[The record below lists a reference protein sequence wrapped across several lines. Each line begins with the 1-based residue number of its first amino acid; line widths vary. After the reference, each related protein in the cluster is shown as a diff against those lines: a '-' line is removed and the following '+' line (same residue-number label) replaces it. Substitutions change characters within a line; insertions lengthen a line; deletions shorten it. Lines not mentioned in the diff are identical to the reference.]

1 MTIQMP
7 VLGRRAS
14 VIAIGVAALVVT
26 LAVAERADA
35 ASASRTPVLA
45 EGAGMH
51 AKPSVRVRQL
61 QRALKQRGYSLG
73 APGVDGRFGPL
84 TAAAVRRLQR
94 RHGLVAD
101 GIVGRHT
108 RAALGL
114 GHRRAAAK
122 PKQTSQSKQPAGQ
135 QTTTPSTTQSTPT
148 PAPAAPNTITV
159 LNPASGQSSNGAEK
173 VLFWGALGALIAFAF
188 AWLLRQVRG
197 VRRPLPA
204 PAAAGG
210 DALPAPA
217 RLEPPARVARREPM
231 IGYLATPPGAWS
243 DEHER
248 SAEAIEAVCERS
260 AWELL
265 DIVWDR
271 ANGRPLE
278 APGLN
283 YACER
288 IANGQARG
296 LIVTDLQRLSSSAT
310 EMGQFMAFF
319 RDAHATL
326 VGLDIDLDTSTPG
339 GRFFADRLIAQS
351 EGLETGRNGTNGNG
365 RAAVGAGPHERRRP

>member
-7 VLGRRAS
+7 ALGRRAS
-14 VIAIGVAALVVT
+14 VIATAVAVLGAMLV
-26 LAVAERADA
+26 VAERADA
-35 ASASRTPVLA
+35 KNASRGSVLG
-45 EGAGMH
+45 EGIGMH
-51 AKPSVRVRQL
+51 AKPSVRVREL
-61 QRALKQRGYSLG
+61 QRALRARGYSLG
-73 APGVDGRFGPL
+73 APGVDGRFGPR

-94 RHGLVAD
+94 HRGLAVD
-101 GIVGRHT
+101 GIVGPRT

-122 PKQTSQSKQPAGQ
+122 PKPTTQDKQQA
-135 QTTTPSTTQSTPT
+135 PSTTATHTTPA
-148 PAPAAPNTITV
+148 PAPAAPSTVTV
-159 LNPASGQSSNGAEK
+159 LSPASGQSSNGAET
-173 VLFWGALGALIAFAF
+173 VLFWAAVGALIAFAL
-188 AWLLRQVRG
+188 AWALRQLRG
-197 VRRPLPA
+197 ARQPSPTPA
-204 PAAAGG
+204 SAGR

-231 IGYLATPPGAWS
+231 IGYLATPPGGWS
-243 DEHER
+243 EEHER
-248 SAEAIEAVCERS
+248 SAEAIEAICERS
-260 AWELL
+260 SWDLL

-278 APGLN
+278 APGLS

-288 IANGQARG
+288 IARGQARG
-296 LIVTDLQRLSSSAT
+296 LIVTDLQQLSHSAK

-319 RDAHATL
+319 RDADATL

-351 EGLETGRNGTNGNG
+351 EGLQAGRNGAHGNG
-365 RAAVGAGPHERRRP
+365 RAAIGAGTQRRRGA